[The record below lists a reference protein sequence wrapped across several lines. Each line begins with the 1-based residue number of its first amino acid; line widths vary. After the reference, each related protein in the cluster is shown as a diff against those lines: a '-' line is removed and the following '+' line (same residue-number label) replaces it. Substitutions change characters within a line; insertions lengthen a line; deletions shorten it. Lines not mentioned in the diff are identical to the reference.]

1 MIERLAKE
9 KPRQM
14 LMFSLSGETVGLD
27 ANLVRGILDPVPVT
41 RVPGARS
48 FVGGV
53 INVRGNV
60 VPLADLRP
68 LLGMEA
74 GTATIDTRFVVIEI
88 DLDGDQT
95 TVGLVA
101 EKVFE
106 VTEIAADALLDKPNI
121 GIHWPPEF
129 IRTVGK
135 WKGDVF
141 VVPDMNRIFN

>member
-1 MIERLAKE
+1 MTELRTADR
-9 KPRQM
+9 PRQM
-14 LMFSLSGETVGLD
+14 LMFSLSGETVALD
-27 ANLVRGILDPVPVT
+27 AGLVRGILDPVPVT

-60 VPLADLRP
+60 V
-68 LLGMEA
+68 LLGIEA
-74 GTATIDTRFVVIEI
+74 RETTIDTRFIVIEI

-106 VTEIAADALLDKPNI
+106 VTEIPPAAMLDKPTI

-129 IRTVGK
+129 IQVIGK
-135 WKGDVF
+135 WNDDVF
-141 VVPDMNRIFN
+141 IVPDMNRIFH